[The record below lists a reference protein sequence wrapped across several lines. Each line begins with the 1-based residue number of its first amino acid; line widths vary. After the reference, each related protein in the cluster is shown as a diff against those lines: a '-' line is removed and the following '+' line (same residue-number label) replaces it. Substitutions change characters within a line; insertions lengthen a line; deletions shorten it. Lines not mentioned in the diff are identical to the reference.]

1 MTIINLRD
9 FFYWYKIDVYIEVSD
24 EVAQELRSDKAYEF
38 THWRRMKRNNANY
51 SLDAEDGIENAASEF
66 ETDPEAL
73 ALWEERI
80 MLLCHALNS
89 LNEKQGR
96 RIDAHIILGKKLV
109 EIAAEEGVSASTVGK
124 SVQAGLDRM
133 KTYLLRHGF

>member
-51 SLDAEDGIENAASEF
+51 SLDADDGIENAASEF

-96 RIDAHIILGKKLV
+96 RIDAHIILGEK
-109 EIAAEEGVSASTVGK
+109 
-124 SVQAGLDRM
+124 AGGDCRRGRRVRI
-133 KTYLLRHGF
+133 YGR